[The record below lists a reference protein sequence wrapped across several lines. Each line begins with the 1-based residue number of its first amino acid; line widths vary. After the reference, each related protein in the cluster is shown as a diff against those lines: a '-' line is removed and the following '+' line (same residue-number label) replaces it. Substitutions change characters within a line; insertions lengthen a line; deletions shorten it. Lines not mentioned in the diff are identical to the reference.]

1 MLSNSKIDIIIIN
14 CDIMKNRILNLLVGC
29 LVFAFCAGSESG
41 SGENKSQKEDKHEHI
56 VQKVSFQDVII
67 TDNFWQPKI
76 EINRMVGIRN
86 ALKQSFEYIE
96 GFDIAAGKKKGKH
109 QGGLAGDS
117 NVYKIIEGAAYA
129 LHHKPDAALEAT
141 IDSLIDRIV
150 AAQQPDGYLFTYWIS
165 EDISKR
171 WKNIKKDHELYCA
184 GHLIE
189 AAVAWH
195 QVTGKR
201 KLLDA
206 AIRFADYID
215 SVFGPGKITDVSDHE
230 EIELALYKLYK
241 ITGEEKYLKLCTFF
255 VDERGNP
262 QRMVVEK
269 ITPPDKDPNANTP
282 NRWRPPSYMQ
292 DHIPVTHQY
301 YAVGHAV
308 RAGYLYSA
316 ITDLASEMIE
326 SKYLPALDSIW
337 NDMVGR
343 KMYITGGV
351 GTRQFHDEG
360 FGSAFLLPNDQAYC
374 ETCSSVALNFWN
386 RRMNFLHADAKY
398 ADYVELTM
406 YNSVIS
412 GLSHDGDKTFYT
424 NPLESN
430 GKHQRYL
437 WHDPPCCP
445 TNLVRFLPEI
455 GSTIYGKTDHE
466 IYINQFIGSEAK
478 ITIGDCKVSLKMETE
493 YPWEGIINL
502 NVDPEMPVK
511 TALYVRIPGW
521 AQGELLPG
529 KLYNYTDN
537 EDFIDK
543 VKIQV
548 NGAEMPNIRLQNG
561 YAVLNRKW
569 KIGDKVKIELPM
581 NVRMIA
587 GNPKLEAAA
596 GKVVMMRGPVVYC
609 IEEVDNKTYFG
620 GQEKIDLLPQ
630 SLKAETRKDMLNGL
644 VILKGQAVTQQNRK
658 VDITAIPY
666 YAWCNREQGQMRVW
680 LPYSEN
686 L

>member
-1 MLSNSKIDIIIIN
+1 
-14 CDIMKNRILNLLVGC
+14 MKNRILNLIVGC
-29 LVFAFCAGSESG
+29 LVFASCAGPESG
-41 SGENKSQKEDKHEHI
+41 SGESKSQEEDKHEHI
-56 VQKVSFQDVII
+56 VQKVSFQGVII
-67 TDNFWQPKI
+67 TDNFWQPMI
-76 EINRMVGIRN
+76 DINRLVGIRH

-109 QGGLAGDS
+109 HGRLASDS

-129 LHHKPDAALEAT
+129 LHHTPDAALEAT
-141 IDSLIDRIV
+141 IDSVIDRIV

-165 EDISKR
+165 EDLSKR

-189 AAVAWH
+189 AAVAWY

-241 ITGEEKYLKLCTFF
+241 VTGEEKYLKLCTFF

-262 QRMVVEK
+262 KRMVVEK

-292 DHIPVTHQY
+292 DHVPVTHQY

-316 ITDLASEMIE
+316 ITDLASEIKE

-386 RRMNFLHADAKY
+386 RRMCLLHGNAKY
-398 ADYVELTM
+398 ADLTELTM
-406 YNSVIS
+406 FNAALAGVSLS
-412 GLSHDGDKTFYT
+412 GDRFFYT

-430 GKHQRYL
+430 GKALRQP
-437 WHDPPCCP
+437 WDDPPCCP
-445 TNLVRFLPEI
+445 TNIVRFLPEI
-455 GSTIYGKTDHE
+455 GSTIYGKTNKG
-466 IYINQFIGSEAK
+466 IYINQFIGNEAK
-478 ITIGDCKVSLKMETE
+478 IDLGNQEISLKMETD
-493 YPWEGIINL
+493 YPLDGKINL
-502 NVDPEMPVK
+502 KVDPEIPSDL
-511 TALYVRIPGW
+511 TLHIRIPGW
-521 AQGELLPG
+521 AHGELLPG
-529 KLYNYTDN
+529 GLYHYIKD
-537 EDFIDK
+537 EQLSEEVAIK
-543 VKIQV
+543 VNGERIPKIQFQKGYAV
-548 NGAEMPNIRLQNG
+548 IGRRWKKGDIVEIGLPMNIRL
-561 YAVLNRKW
+561 V
-569 KIGDKVKIELPM
+569 
-581 NVRMIA
+581 
-587 GNPKLEAAA
+587 AADPNIQDNL
-596 GKVVMMRGPVVYC
+596 GKVVLMRGPLVYC
-609 IEEVDNKTYFG
+609 LEEVDNKDYFTATD
-620 GQEKIDLLPQ
+620 EVFLHPH
-630 SLKAETRKDMLNGL
+630 SLHAEFRKELLNGVVTIHGKAAL
-644 VILKGQAVTQQNRK
+644 GQGNREIT
-658 VDITAIPY
+658 ITAVPY
-666 YAWCNREQGQMRVW
+666 YAWCNREQGRMKVW
-680 LPYSEN
+680 LPFLFN
-686 L
+686 N